1 MAENTGAFGFSRDQL
16 RDIGLGIGRGFQAYD
31 PNNPFAGM
39 GAALEASLA
48 SGMTREMRA
57 EDRKQRL
64 EDLVLAESLQL
75 GRERRSEERALAAE
89 ERKEASDLAAAKRRE
104 EFDIASEDR
113 AFERAKSLTSF
124 KAEVEAKAEQAA
136 RDTYKGLDVFTLE
149 GQVSRGSNA
158 KLRKDFAAELP
169 DVPRVKGLPPL
180 DPDEINYIEQMA
192 RQGKVRGRDYSLT
205 RDMPM
210 GTQEVK

>member
-39 GAALEASLA
+39 GAALETSLA

-64 EDLVLAESLQL
+64 EDLALAESLQL

-104 EFDIASEDR
+104 EFDIASDDR
-113 AFERAKSLTSF
+113 ALERAKSITSF
-124 KAEVEAKAEQAA
+124 KAEVEAKAEQDA

-180 DPDEINYIEQMA
+180 DPDEINYIEQMS